1 MAIKH
6 QTMIGRIF
14 LFLLINF
21 AALAIGGLATKNGV
35 VSEWYVNLNKAP
47 WTPPGWVFGAAWTFI
62 MIAFSVYL
70 ATIWPKVENQ
80 KMLLSLFILQWILN
94 VAWNPVFYNL
104 QQTWFGLFLI
114 VSLTILVGL
123 ILVKYNTTLKLHSLW
138 LAPYFIWLLI
148 ATSLNAYICFKN

>member
-6 QTMIGRIF
+6 QTMIGRFF

-70 ATIWPKVENQ
+70 ATLWPKVENQ
-80 KMLLSLFILQWILN
+80 KMLISLFILQWILN
-94 VAWNPVFYNL
+94 VAWNPVFFNL
-104 QQTWFGLFLI
+104 QQTWIGLFLI
-114 VSLTILVGL
+114 VALTILVAL
-123 ILVKYNTTLKLHSLW
+123 ILVKYNTTLKLQSLW

>member
-6 QTMIGRIF
+6 QTMVGRFF

-62 MIAFSVYL
+62 MIAFSAYL
-70 ATIWPKVENQ
+70 ATLWPKVENQ

-94 VAWNPVFYNL
+94 VAWNPVFFNL
-104 QQTWFGLFLI
+104 QQTWLGLFLI
-114 VSLTILVGL
+114 VALTILVGL
-123 ILVKYNTTLKLHSLW
+123 ILIKYNTPLKLQSLW

-148 ATSLNAYICFKN
+148 ATSLNAYICIKN